1 MKSMVSTVELAKRI
15 PVLSHL
21 SEKQALD
28 LSSHCMKCRF
38 EKGEVLSSPGFV
50 SSRVSVLLAGRA
62 KVVSVGKPSR
72 DIILYKMQAG
82 DVVDGLSAIDG
93 EPNSVTVIAES
104 RTDVLTLDKLNF
116 MSCVYS
122 NGALAHA
129 LMKGMAKR
137 VRLPERRI
145 ESLSLLNVKERIC
158 QTLMDLAVP
167 IGEGR
172 WLVPEYLPRTDLS
185 KMVGAS
191 REMVCRVMKEIE
203 ASDCLSID
211 GHRRITLKPQM
222 DDKTTLH

>member
-1 MKSMVSTVELAKRI
+1 MNLPISIESMKSMVSTVELAKRI

-28 LSSHCMKCRF
+28 LSSHWMKCRF
-38 EKGEVLSSPGFV
+38 EKGEVLSSQGFV
-50 SSRVSVLLAGRA
+50 SSRVSFLLAGRA
-62 KVVSVGKPSR
+62 KVVSVGKPGR

-104 RTDVLTLDKLNF
+104 RTDVITLDKLNS

-137 VRLPERRI
+137 VRLPE
-145 ESLSLLNVKERIC
+145 
-158 QTLMDLAVP
+158 
-167 IGEGR
+167 GR

-185 KMVGAS
+185 KLVGAS

-222 DDKTTLH
+222 DEETTLH